1 MSQTRIHAFRD
12 DALGDLDAVALAQ
25 RVRRGEVSARELAE
39 AAIARAESVN
49 GALNAIQLADFERA
63 LASTAKPAD
72 GVFAGVPTFIKDN
85 TDIAGLPT
93 GHGSRAVAATPAKSD
108 GVVTRQF
115 RSLGVTVL
123 GKTTLP
129 EFGFNG
135 TTEYE
140 GAPPTRNP
148 WHLGY
153 SSGGSSGGSA
163 ALVAAGVVPI
173 AHANDGGGSIRIP
186 AACCGLVGL
195 KCTRGRLVTTEMAR
209 SLPINVVSDGV
220 VSRTVQDTAHF
231 FAGAERYW
239 RNRKLP
245 ALGLVEGPG
254 KRRLK
259 IGVITDSLT
268 APTCAQTRAVLDD
281 TMALMAQ
288 LGHHVEPMPLP
299 VKPSFV
305 EDFSDYWGFLA
316 YMTSHFG
323 AHTFGKG
330 FDASQLDGLSK
341 GLAERFRQRAWR
353 LPLMLF
359 RLRRTWQE
367 YAAVMRQYDAV
378 LSPVLAHTTPELGYL
393 NPEVPFEELFRRLT
407 GYVAFTPINNTNG
420 SPAISLP
427 MGQSRE
433 GLPIAMQFSAAH
445 GDERTL
451 LELAYEIEQARP
463 WKRINA
469 VS

>member
-12 DALGDLDAVALAQ
+12 DALGDLDAVALAE

-39 AAIARAESVN
+39 AAIARAEHVN
-49 GALNAIQLADFERA
+49 GALNAIQLADFDRA
-63 LASTAKPAD
+63 LASTAQPAN
-72 GVFAGVPTFIKDN
+72 GVFAGVPSFIKDN

-93 GHGSRAVAATPAKSD
+93 RHGSRAVAATPARQH
-108 GVVTRQF
+108 GAFTRQF
-115 RSLGVTVL
+115 QSLGFTVL

-195 KCTRGRLVTTEMAR
+195 KCTRGRFVTTEMAR
-209 SLPINVVSDGV
+209 SLPVNIVSDGV
-220 VSRTVQDTAHF
+220 VSRTVRDTAHF
-231 FAGAERYW
+231 FAGAEQYW

-245 ALGLVEGPG
+245 AVGLVEGPG
-254 KRRLK
+254 GRRLR
-259 IGVITDSLT
+259 IGVVTDSLT
-268 APTCAQTRAVLDD
+268 APTCQQTRAVLDD
-281 TMALMAQ
+281 TVALMEQ
-288 LGHHVEPMPLP
+288 LGHRVELMPLP

-305 EDFSDYWGFLA
+305 DDFSDYWGFLA
-316 YMTSHFG
+316 YMASRFG
-323 AHTFGKG
+323 AHSFGKG

-353 LPLMLF
+353 LPAVLF
-359 RLRRTWQE
+359 RLRRTWHQ
-367 YAAVMRQYDAV
+367 YAALMKEYDAV
-378 LSPVLAHTTPELGYL
+378 LSPVLAHTTAELGYL
-393 NPEVPFEELFRRLT
+393 SPEVPFEELFRRMSE
-407 GYVAFTPINNTNG
+407 YVAFTPINNASG

-427 MGQSRE
+427 MGQSAE
-433 GLPIAMQFSAAH
+433 GLPIAMQFSSAH

-463 WKRINA
+463 WRRITEG
-469 VS
+469 